1 MTKPK
6 RADYSIFGRKDPHP
20 ERAIESDPEQVAL
33 QETLDEA
40 LKETFPAS
48 DPASASQPSKPGRGR
63 R

>member
-6 RADYSIFGRKDPHP
+6 RADNSIFERKDPHP
-20 ERAIESDPEQVAL
+20 ERAVEPDPEQVAL

-48 DPASASQPSKPGRGR
+48 DPASASQPSKPGRR
-63 R
+63 RR